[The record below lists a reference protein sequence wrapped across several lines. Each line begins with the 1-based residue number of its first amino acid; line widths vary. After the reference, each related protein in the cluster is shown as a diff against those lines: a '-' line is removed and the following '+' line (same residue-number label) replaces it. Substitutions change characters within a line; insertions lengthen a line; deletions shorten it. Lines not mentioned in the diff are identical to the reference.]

1 MLVFM
6 AFSPSESYAQ
16 DSIQE
21 LETNTNASGK
31 SRTNPHT
38 RRAAEFGMGMLGLVT
53 SAASGG
59 LVAAGG
65 LIFPSDTT
73 LYIGIG
79 IFELFVTPLTAELIY
94 QGGRLTGGR
103 AKHWAPYAGGY
114 IGMASGLLA
123 GTIGLTFD
131 AGFKGYA
138 IVAGI
143 AVPIFSL
150 IGAMVA
156 YELSDKKETNR
167 LMSEHDKLMQS
178 SGAVKSTPIMFN
190 LISGS
195 F

>member
-1 MLVFM
+1 MLAFV
-6 AFSPSESYAQ
+6 AFSPSAGYAQ

-31 SRTNPHT
+31 SRTNPHA
-38 RRAAEFGMGMLGLVT
+38 RRAAEFGMGMVGLVT
-53 SAASGG
+53 AAASGG

-65 LIFPSDTT
+65 LIFSSDTT
-73 LYIGIG
+73 LYVGLG
-79 IFELFVTPLTAELIY
+79 VVELLVTPITAGLVY

-114 IGMASGLLA
+114 IGMASALLV

-143 AVPIFSL
+143 AIPIFSL
-150 IGAMVA
+150 IGSMVA

-167 LMSEHDKLMQS
+167 LISERDKLTQS
-178 SGAVKSTPIMFN
+178 SVALRTPPIMFN